1 MTPIPDLRITLVLG
15 ARRRMLRGVDL
26 PATLSAQLLGLLLA
40 GRGKDGPGAAMEGEP
55 TEGKVPMNES
65 KNSDSELVVPSRK
78 NKPPQTALAKLDA
91 ATDWLAALLAHAL
104 RDDRSLRFYRL
115 VAETVPLGRIRG
127 ALSLALELDE
137 REVKRSRA
145 AYFTAILR
153 PERPRTP
160 PT

>member
-1 MTPIPDLRITLVLG
+1 MTPIPDLRITLELG
-15 ARRRMLRGVDL
+15 ARRRVLLGGDV
-26 PATLSAQLLGLLLA
+26 AAVLSAQLLGLLLA
-40 GRGKDGPGAAMEGEP
+40 GRSENARTEGEP
-55 TEGKVPMNES
+55 TEGEGKVPINEI
-65 KNSDSELVVPSRK
+65 KTPDSDPSPSSR
-78 NKPPQTALAKLDA
+78 NIEASQTPLPKLDA

-104 RDDRSLRFYRL
+104 KDERSIRYYHL
-115 VAETVPLGRIRG
+115 VAETIPLGRIRG

-153 PERPRTP
+153 PERARTS